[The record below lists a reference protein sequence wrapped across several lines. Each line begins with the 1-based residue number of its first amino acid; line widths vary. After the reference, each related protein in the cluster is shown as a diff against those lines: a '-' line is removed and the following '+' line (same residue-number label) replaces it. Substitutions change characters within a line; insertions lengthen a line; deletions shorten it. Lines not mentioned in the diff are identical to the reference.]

1 MDKICKNCRHY
12 RTWQGQ
18 DRDGTVIT
26 LGYCHAISTYPYR
39 TDEMTCKR
47 FHYDEKKAIE
57 Q

>member
-1 MDKICKNCRHY
+1 MDRICKNCRHY
-12 RTWQGQ
+12 RTWQGR

-26 LGYCHAISTYPYR
+26 LGYCHAIRTYPYR
-39 TDEMTCKR
+39 TDGMTCKR